1 MTSRQWWIVGIVA
14 ALVLVGLGVF
24 ALTRDSGGD
33 GASASP
39 SPTPSAAP
47 TSPSAAPTT
56 PSAAPTSPSPSPTT
70 PAPTPTTAPPPSVTQ
85 VTAAPGGG
93 SGEIVLDWL
102 TVAGATAYRVEHA
115 SSVGG
120 PFTVAASVDV
130 VTGKATSVPE
140 VVNLWSSV
148 YSYIPPSGSAPP
160 SALPTSIQYV
170 EVASGQRW
178 FRVIASNAAGAAP
191 ASPVVSATPQ

>member
-1 MTSRQWWIVGIVA
+1 MTSRQWWAVGIVA
-14 ALVLVGLGVF
+14 VLVFGGLGVF
-24 ALTRDSGGD
+24 ALTRDSGRD

-39 SPTPSAAP
+39 PPTPSAE
-47 TSPSAAPTT
+47 PTT
-56 PSAAPTSPSPSPTT
+56 PSAEPTTPSATPTSPSPAQASQ
-70 PAPTPTTAPPPSVTQ
+70 APTPAASPPPAVTQ
-85 VTAAPGGG
+85 PTAAPGGG

-102 TVAGATAYRVEHA
+102 AVAGATEYRVEHA

-148 YSYIPPSGSAPP
+148 YSYIPSSGSAPP

-178 FRVIASNAAGAAP
+178 FRVIAANAAGAAP
-191 ASPVVSATPQ
+191 ASPVASAAPQ

>member
-1 MTSRQWWIVGIVA
+1 MTSRQWWVVGIAA
-14 ALVLVGLGVF
+14 ALVLGGLGVF
-24 ALTRDSGGD
+24 ALTRDSGGG

-47 TSPSAAPTT
+47 TTPSAAPTT
-56 PSAAPTSPSPSPTT
+56 PSPAQTS
-70 PAPTPTTAPPPSVTQ
+70 PAPTPAASPPPAVTLPR
-85 VTAAPGGG
+85 AAPGGG

-148 YSYIPPSGSAPP
+148 YSYIPSSGSAPP

-170 EVASGQRW
+170 EVAGGQRW

-191 ASPVVSATPQ
+191 ASPVVSAAPLGATPL